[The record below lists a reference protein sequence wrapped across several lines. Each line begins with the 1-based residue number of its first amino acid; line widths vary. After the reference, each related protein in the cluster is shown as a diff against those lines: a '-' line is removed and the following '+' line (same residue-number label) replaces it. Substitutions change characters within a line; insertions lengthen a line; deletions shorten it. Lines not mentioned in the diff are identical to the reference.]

1 MTKREKIQIMIAN
14 GMTYRQIMAKTGI
27 KSTSTIAYYAG
38 RGVYVTRKTLIKN
51 NKLLLDLVEKYQ
63 AVCDQQHH
71 ELKIFKNF
79 MEEKEMKK
87 VRRIARKLTT

>member
-1 MTKREKIQIMIAN
+1 MVAN

-38 RGVYVTRKTLIKN
+38 QGVYVTRKTLIKN

-71 ELKIFKNF
+71 ELKIFKTLWRR
-79 MEEKEMKK
+79 KK
-87 VRRIARKLTT
+87 